1 MSNNQDNTNAAALA
15 VTAADATETPVRAS
29 ENRRLLEERAR
40 RLADASQRKQA
51 LAGKISKM
59 KRAQQAAQADAAEA
73 KAKWAAKLRES
84 DGELTRDIQKLR
96 ANERAAFSLVEEY
109 EVMASEIAAELPRL
123 ELELAEVANQCFSVR
138 DAVAREAADQAYE
151 QLLAQAGDSLAA
163 AFALFAEAENVGVYP
178 TEASTAQ
185 VVSRFFA
192 RLGAEVSRR
201 LDSAAVAER
210 VEQQL
215 ALPALELDAVNMQ
228 LAKSPSRMSALRHKV
243 ENPTG
248 KTILKI
254 QERGPVFPY

>member
-15 VTAADATETPVRAS
+15 VTAADATKTPVPAS

-109 EVMASEIAAELPRL
+109 EVMASELAAELPRL
-123 ELELAEVANQCFSVR
+123 ELELAQVANQCFSAR
-138 DAVAREAADQAYE
+138 NAVVREAAGLAYE
-151 QLLAQAGDSLAA
+151 QLLADAGDSLAA
-163 AFALFAEAENVGVYP
+163 AFALFAEAENAGKSHRQASD
-178 TEASTAQ
+178 TEVLS
-185 VVSRFFA
+185 SRFFA

-201 LDSAAVAER
+201 LDSAAVDER

-215 ALPALELDAVNMQ
+215 ALPAMELDAVDLE
-228 LAKSPSRMSALRHKV
+228 LASSPAKRAILSRQAMHAA
-243 ENPTG
+243 G
-248 KTILKI
+248 
-254 QERGPVFPY
+254 

>member
-15 VTAADATETPVRAS
+15 VTAADATETPVPAS

-51 LAGKISKM
+51 LVGKISKM

-109 EVMASEIAAELPRL
+109 EVMAGEIAAELPRL
-123 ELELAEVANQCFSVR
+123 ELELAEVANECFSVR
-138 DAVAREAADQAYE
+138 DAVAREAAGLAYE
-151 QLLAQAGDSLAA
+151 QLLADAGDSLAT
-163 AFALFAEAENVGVYP
+163 AFALFGEAENAGKSP
-178 TEASTAQ
+178 RQASDAEVLASQ
-185 VVSRFFA
+185 FFA

-215 ALPALELDAVNMQ
+215 ALPAMELDAVDLE
-228 LAKSPSRMSALRHKV
+228 LARSPSKRA
-243 ENPTG
+243 
-248 KTILKI
+248 ILKR
-254 QERGPVFPY
+254 QAMHAAG

>member
-15 VTAADATETPVRAS
+15 ATAADATETPVPAS
-29 ENRRLLEERAR
+29 ENRRLLEEHAR
-40 RLADASQRKQA
+40 RLADASQRKQV
-51 LAGKISKM
+51 LTGKISKM

-123 ELELAEVANQCFSVR
+123 ELELAEGANQCFIAR
-138 DAVAREAADQAYE
+138 GAVAREAADQAYE

-163 AFALFAEAENVGVYP
+163 AFALFGEAENAGKSP
-178 TEASTAQ
+178 RQASDAEALYSH
-185 VVSRFFA
+185 FFD
-192 RLGAEVSRR
+192 RLRAEVSRR

-215 ALPALELDAVNMQ
+215 ALPAMELDAVDLE
-228 LAKSPSRMSALRHKV
+228 LASSPAKR
-243 ENPTG
+243 
-248 KTILKI
+248 TILR
-254 QERGPVFPY
+254 QQVGS

>member
-15 VTAADATETPVRAS
+15 VTAADATETPVPAS

-51 LAGKISKM
+51 LTGKISKM

-123 ELELAEVANQCFSVR
+123 ELELAEVANECFSVR

-151 QLLAQAGDSLAA
+151 QLLAQAGDSLAT
-163 AFALFAEAENVGVYP
+163 AFALFGEAENAGKSP
-178 TEASTAQ
+178 RHASDTEVLSSQ
-185 VVSRFFA
+185 FFA

-215 ALPALELDAVNMQ
+215 ALPAMELDAVDLE
-228 LAKSPSRMSALRHKV
+228 LARSPSKRA
-243 ENPTG
+243 
-248 KTILKI
+248 ILKR
-254 QERGPVFPY
+254 QAMHAAG